1 VYSRIP
7 SVVSG
12 QYHYGECLS
21 GWLFLSAAASL
32 ILLKDFKATLLGLTA
47 AVQVKT
53 GNDVVI
59 SDVSVT
65 RQPVKRLLRDFTTR
79 KLAPV
84 VVMLPATAAT
94 ASVIV
99 IKLIMSIMNL
109 NERCCY

>member
-65 RQPVKRLLRDFTTR
+65 RQPVKRLHDFTTR